1 MLVLSRKVGE
11 KIVIDHRV
19 VITVTRISGGRVS
32 VGIEAPNG
40 VHIIRGELKPF
51 DEPSPA
57 ANEPGQA
64 TLGADVFR
72 EAPAAPAMAPTHQVS
87 PPSNYVA

>member
-11 KIVIDHRV
+11 KIIIDNRV
-19 VITVTRISGGRVS
+19 TVTITRISGGRVS

-51 DEPSPA
+51 DEPT
-57 ANEPGQA
+57 N
-64 TLGADVFR
+64 
-72 EAPAAPAMAPTHQVS
+72 
-87 PPSNYVA
+87 PPSNEQPQAALGAEVFQGHEGSPAVAHSTHFAT